1 MKHPIS
7 ASEPVLQC
15 LDMIGGNHQDS
26 YLVRSPALDV
36 WVDSRPHGADAGGD
50 VHLMSV
56 CGSGRVTR
64 LVMAD
69 VAGHGQ
75 ASQETARLLRR
86 LVHEHI
92 NLLDQSRLVRRVN
105 REFVQHTE
113 LGRFA
118 TVLFMSY
125 FAPTGHLI
133 VCNASHPRPLHWS
146 ARRRDWRP
154 LDHHTPDTG
163 PSIREE
169 KETYAFK
176 PVSNLPLGLI
186 EPTEYVQFD
195 VHLDVGDLVV
205 AYSDAITDAE
215 DPAGRHLGEAG
226 LVELVSGLE
235 PADPEPFGRMV
246 LAAVDRY
253 RGGGA
258 PQDDQT
264 LLVARR
270 TPAPPPKAGYHLLGR
285 LLGRLFR
292 RSPDVRRS

>member
-1 MKHPIS
+1 MGKSTPTH
-7 ASEPVLQC
+7 EPVLQC
-15 LDMIGGNHQDS
+15 MDMIGGNHQDS

-36 WVDSRPHGADAGGD
+36 WVDSRPHGAEAGGD

-69 VAGHGQ
+69 VAGHGE

-86 LVHEHI
+86 LVREHI

-146 ARRRDWRP
+146 ARLGDWRP
-154 LDHHTPDTG
+154 LDHLTPDTG
-163 PSIREE
+163 PSIRTE
-169 KETYAFK
+169 KETYGLR
-176 PVSNLPLGLI
+176 PVANLPLGLI
-186 EPTEYVQFD
+186 EPTEYHQFD
-195 VHLDVGDLVV
+195 VHLEVGDLIV
-205 AYSDAITDAE
+205 AYSDAFTDAE
-215 DPAGRHLGEAG
+215 NPGGRHLGEDG
-226 LVELVSGLE
+226 LLEMVRGLT
-235 PADPEPFGRMV
+235 PADPEPLGKDL
-246 LAAVDRY
+246 LAALDRF

-270 TPAPPPKAGYHLLGR
+270 TAAPPPRTGFRQLARMVGR
-285 LLGRLFR
+285 MLRQKREGD
-292 RSPDVRRS
+292 S